1 MLGNARIIMSP
12 DQTAIAI
19 LEYGKL
25 LLDEHEHYCRAPDL
39 SRLQQAEA
47 QLIGKLQQ
55 DRSPS
60 LKQVF
65 GFNPSTS
72 VDPLA
77 LRVLSHV
84 AYLSL
89 CTNCIGVSVSEVV
102 STLAGNDP
110 ARVLETRQTL
120 SRLLIGRQLMLQR
133 NNRDIELGSPLLEY
147 LSGGKDAPPLAP
159 TEWDLERVWRK
170 QQAKEKTRDTDRP
183 PCFEKLLTPQQL
195 AERIAQDV
203 VGLNAEIRTVACRL
217 AMHMRRAALI
227 RAGKDPG
234 SPNEALLFVGPSGTG
249 KTWVAET
256 AGRVCGLPFGA
267 ISSTDLTC
275 EGYIGLSPDDAIKQ
289 VIVAANN
296 DVDQARY
303 GICFFDEWDKK
314 RSNGWEQGGPDIS
327 GASVQQSV
335 LRLIEGSRFQVG
347 GRRSSS
353 EPTMIDTRGMFFVFA
368 GAFNG
373 LDKMISKRG
382 VHNIGFAS
390 AECGAKTQ
398 QYLYDALQ
406 DYGLIPEFVNR
417 LSGILVFPEPT
428 VGQLQE
434 ITTQAV
440 LPSINRM
447 LATFGA
453 TVEMD
458 WEAITLM
465 AKRALET
472 QTYSRGVKSI
482 LSNLIEE
489 IVFEM
494 RPGTIRLTG
503 ADVLRATKDAGL
515 A

>member
-1 MLGNARIIMSP
+1 MSP
-12 DQTAIAI
+12 NQTAIAI

-47 QLIGKLQQ
+47 LLIASLQR

-60 LKQVF
+60 LKQIF
-65 GFNPSTS
+65 GFNPRAS
-72 VDPLA
+72 VDAVA

-89 CTNCIGVSVSEVV
+89 CTNRLGVSVPEVV

-110 ARVLETRQTL
+110 SRVLETRQTL
-120 SRLLIGRQLMLQR
+120 SRLLIGRQLMLLR
-133 NNRDIELGSPLLEY
+133 NNHDIEPGKPLLDY
-147 LSGGKDAPPLAP
+147 LSGGKAAPPVAP

-170 QQAKEKTRDTDRP
+170 RETKTKSRKTKRSSCCESLP
-183 PCFEKLLTPQQL
+183 TPKQL
-195 AERIAQDV
+195 AELIAKDV
-203 VGLNAEIRTVACRL
+203 VGLEAEVRTLTCRV
-217 AMHMRRAALI
+217 AMHLRRAALI
-227 RAGKDPG
+227 RAGRDPG

-296 DVDQARY
+296 DIERARY

-314 RSNGWEQGGPDIS
+314 RSNGFEHGGPDIS

-335 LRLIEGSRFQVG
+335 LRLIEGCQFQVG
-347 GRRSSS
+347 GRRSSC

-373 LDKMISKRG
+373 LDEITSKRG
-382 VHNIGFAS
+382 VHRIGFAS
-390 AECGAKTQ
+390 AERGANSQ

-440 LPSINRM
+440 LPSINKM
-447 LATFGA
+447 LTTFGA
-453 TVEMD
+453 RVELD
-458 WEAITLM
+458 SEATTLM
-465 AKRALET
+465 AERALET
-472 QTYSRGVKSI
+472 RTYSRGIKSVF
-482 LSNLIEE
+482 SKLIED

-494 RPGTIRLTG
+494 RPGTVRLSAG
-503 ADVLRATKDAGL
+503 AMRLAMKNAGL